1 MEITRD
7 KYKIVISDQVVS
19 LIDKHAQVKKQMHEA
34 GGILLGQIED
44 NTVYII
50 RATMPNKFDFR
61 SRFNFVRA
69 KDPAQIV
76 IDYEFYY
83 SNKRTIY
90 LGEWHTHPE
99 ANPKPSVQ
107 DITMIK
113 DQFHKNKINEKFLL
127 LIIKGLPNYYIAL
140 YEGKQLIEK

>member
-1 MEITRD
+1 MEVTRG
-7 KYKIVISDQVVS
+7 KYKVVISDQVIS
-19 LIDKHAQVKKQMHEA
+19 LIDQHAQVKRHMYEA
-34 GGILLGQIED
+34 GGILLGQIEN

-50 RATMPNKFDFR
+50 RVTTPNKFDSR
-61 SRFNFVRA
+61 SRYNFIRA

-76 IDYEFYY
+76 INYEFYN
-83 SNKRTIY
+83 SDKKTIY

-99 ANPKPSVQ
+99 ANPTPSEQ
-107 DITMIK
+107 DITMIR

-140 YEGKQLIEK
+140 YEGNQLIEK